1 MGAEP
6 TCSCTQLG
14 HLANLLKNRV
24 NSQQNPSLYEVWKPK
39 IAEDIEKQ
47 MVRRLSRDG
56 KIPGTCT
63 GTMTAVVPGMA
74 PGAGDGGCHRNF
86 GGELGQRM

>member
-24 NSQQNPSLYEVWKPK
+24 NSQQNPSLYEVWRPK

-47 MVRRLSRDG
+47 LVRRLCWEG
-56 KIPGTCT
+56 K
-63 GTMTAVVPGMA
+63 VPGIC
-74 PGAGDGGCHRNF
+74 AGTRAAMPWLSTAAATGYK
-86 GGELGQRM
+86 EES